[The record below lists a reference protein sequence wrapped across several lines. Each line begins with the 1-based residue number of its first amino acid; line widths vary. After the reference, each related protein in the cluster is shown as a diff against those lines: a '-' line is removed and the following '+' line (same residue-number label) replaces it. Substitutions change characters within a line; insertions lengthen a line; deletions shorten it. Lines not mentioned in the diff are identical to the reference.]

1 MAADKLENGPN
12 VVLTSLIAGYLYLS
26 SLRLHFACLFHAES
40 FQRV

>member
-1 MAADKLENGPN
+1 MVPN

-26 SLRLHFACLFHAES
+26 YLSLHFTCLFHTQS